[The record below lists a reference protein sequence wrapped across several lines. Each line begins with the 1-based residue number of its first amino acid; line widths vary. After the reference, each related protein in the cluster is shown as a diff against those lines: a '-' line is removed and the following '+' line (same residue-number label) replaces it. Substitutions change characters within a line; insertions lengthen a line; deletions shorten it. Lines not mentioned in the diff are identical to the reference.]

1 MKRNTGIILFLG
13 LMATT
18 AVGILYINT
27 SDQNFHGQQ
36 AKASPE
42 SSGQHPA
49 MATKTLP
56 VAQSDPKNIS
66 QADLAATIA
75 ELRKEI
81 SSIKSQVVSSKTPQV
96 IPNPEPKD
104 RLNDIDQ
111 QLKEQK
117 ELEREIL
124 LKVGQHFTEQQVD
137 SSWSTEA
144 ETRIESALSANKE
157 KVLNVDYVE
166 CRSSICKL
174 EIEDMDS
181 KAMDTFRN
189 DFREQTTDVFSAGIV
204 GEDEYGKTI
213 IYMSKNAEDIYEN

>member
-1 MKRNTGIILFLG
+1 MKRNTGIIFFLG
-13 LMATT
+13 LMTTT
-18 AVGILYINT
+18 AVGMLYINI
-27 SDQNFHGQQ
+27 SGQNLHGQHV
-36 AKASPE
+36 KASPE
-42 SSGQHPA
+42 SSVRQTA
-49 MATKTLP
+49 IATKTLP

-66 QADLAATIA
+66 QADLVATIA

-96 IPNPEPKD
+96 IPHPEPKD
-104 RLNDIDQ
+104 RLNDIDK

-137 SSWSTEA
+137 SSWSKEA
-144 ETRIESALSANKE
+144 ETRIESALSANKA

-181 KAMDTFRN
+181 NAMDTFRN

-204 GEDEYGKTI
+204 GEDEYGRTI
-213 IYMSKNAEDIYEN
+213 VYMSKTAEDIYEN